1 VRGQEQTRTQQSDNL
16 TCLSWSRISYVSH
29 AKSPLV
35 ALYTT
40 RFHIQKM
47 RRSEYLLVLSRISEQ
62 TAIIS
67 LYSINWLVLITQ
79 TESVYCAARNEYS
92 NKIQEKF
99 LFKGR
104 TMTQAVYRRSLP
116 AEARIRFHAYPC
128 ENRGGQS
135 GTGTGFFFYRHF
147 ISLLL
152 VSFHQCFILIYI
164 YKLTLPEGQMGETWG
179 TLKKLLFRN
188 ARITE

>member
-1 VRGQEQTRTQQSDNL
+1 MPLRKCNSRVTVTINTDCRYSVFAATLNGYDSTMTPVLCVGRNKHGHN
-16 TCLSWSRISYVSH
+16 SRIT
-29 AKSPLV
+29 SPV
-35 ALYTT
+35 TYTT
-40 RFHIQKM
+40 TFHIQKM

-79 TESVYCAARNEYS
+79 TESVYCAARNGYS

-104 TMTQAVYRRSLP
+104 TRTQAVYRRSLT

-128 ENRGGQS
+128 EICGGQS
-135 GTGTGFFFYRHF
+135 GTGTIFF
-147 ISLLL
+147 S
-152 VSFHQCFILIYI
+152 VSTSFLSCQYHSTSASYSSPS
-164 YKLTLPEGQMGETWG
+164 TS
-179 TLKKLLFRN
+179 
-188 ARITE
+188 

>member
-1 VRGQEQTRTQQSDNL
+1 LRGQEQTRTQQSDNL

-67 LYSINWLVLITQ
+67 LYSTNWLVLVTQ
-79 TESVYCAARNEYS
+79 TESVYCAVRNEYS
-92 NKIQEKF
+92 NKIQEQF

-104 TMTQAVYRRSLP
+104 AMTQAVYRRSLT

-128 ENRGGQS
+128 EICGGQS
-135 GTGTGFFFYRHF
+135 GTETGYFFLSVLHF
-147 ISLLL
+147 SSVSIIPPVLHTHLHLQADINRRKNGRSLRN
-152 VSFHQCFILIYI
+152 F
-164 YKLTLPEGQMGETWG
+164 
-179 TLKKLLFRN
+179 KKLIFRN
-188 ARITE
+188 ARIIE